1 MELFDL
7 RGKVAIV
14 TGGNGGIGL
23 GIARGLAQAGADIV
37 VAARNP
43 DKTRA
48 AVEQL
53 CGLGVRAEGLQVDVT
68 DSSQIQNMVADSV
81 DALGGV
87 DILVAN
93 AGMSVRKRPETY
105 SIEEWSTVINTN
117 LTGVFA
123 CCQAVYPQFRARGG
137 GKILTIGSMSSIFG
151 MEMAAPYST
160 TKGGVVQLTRSL
172 ASAWARDNIQVNC
185 ILPGWIDT
193 DLTQGARRAMPRL
206 DESVVDRTPQKRWG
220 RPEDLAGAALFYC
233 SAASDFITGT
243 ALPVDGGFSSSMF

>member
-23 GIARGLAQAGADIV
+23 GIARGLAQAGADIA
-37 VAARNP
+37 VAGRNA
-43 DKTRA
+43 DKTRE
-48 AVEQL
+48 AVDQL
-53 CGLGVRAEGLQVDVT
+53 TSLGVRAVGLQADVT
-68 DSSQIQNMVADSV
+68 DAGQVQQMVDATIE
-81 DALGGV
+81 ALGGV
-87 DILVAN
+87 DILIAN
-93 AGMSVRKRPETY
+93 AGMSIRKAPETY
-105 SIEEWSTVINTN
+105 SLDEWTTVITTN

-123 CCQAVYPQFRARGG
+123 CCHAVHPSMKARGG
-137 GKILTIGSMSSIFG
+137 GKIVTIGSMTSIFG
-151 MEMAAPYST
+151 LDMAAPYT
-160 TKGGVVQLTRSL
+160 ATKGGVMQLTKSL

-193 DLTQGARRAMPRL
+193 DLTVGARRALPRL
-206 DESVVDRTPQKRWG
+206 QESVVERTPAKRWG
-220 RPEDLAGAALFYC
+220 RPEDLAGAAIFLC

>member
-1 MELFDL
+1 MELFEL
-7 RGKVAIV
+7 HGKVAIV

-23 GIARGLAQAGADIV
+23 GIAHGLAQAGADIV

-43 DKTRA
+43 DKTRE

-53 CGLGVRAEGLQVDVT
+53 SGLGVRALGIQVDVT
-68 DSSQIQNMVADSV
+68 DASQIQKMVADTV
-81 DALGGV
+81 DALGSV

-93 AGMSVRKRPETY
+93 AGMSIRKRPETY

-123 CCQAVYPQFRARGG
+123 CCHAVHPRFVQRGG

-151 MEMAAPYST
+151 MEMGAPYSA

-193 DLTQGARRAMPRL
+193 ELTQGARRAMPRL

-233 SAASDFITGT
+233 SAASDFVTGT

>member
-7 RGKVAIV
+7 HGKVAIV

-37 VAARNP
+37 VASRNAE
-43 DKTRA
+43 KTRA

-53 CGLGVRAEGLQVDVT
+53 SGLGVRAVGLQADVT
-68 DSSQIQNMVADSV
+68 EGPQIQKMVSDSV

-93 AGMSVRKRPETY
+93 AGMSIRKRPETY
-105 SIEEWSTVINTN
+105 SIDEWSTVITTN

-123 CCQAVYPQFRARGG
+123 CCHAVYPQFKTRGG

-151 MEMAAPYST
+151 MEMAAPYSA
-160 TKGGVVQLTRSL
+160 TKGAVVQLTRSL